1 MVNALRQF
9 IDSRLAPPARRR
21 THRWVVALI
30 ALSVLAQYPIQAA
43 QSPTVEAQ
51 IRDSEAHILQLGKA
65 IDVEVKSLAD
75 IVGDYSTWDDVYRYA
90 GGARKLF
97 PGEAL
102 LAPALSRLSI
112 ASIVVLDS
120 TFQQK
125 LSLAISTSPLQQT
138 MTAADPTLITVIRN
152 AVAAGRLI
160 AATDKI
166 HGITRTN
173 EGLALFVV
181 RPILQTKNL
190 GTPNGWLLMSR
201 HLKQQSLK
209 DAERYLFKPVT
220 TISEQDFA
228 SDKLP
233 AEVTK
238 WLQDFAA
245 PTPTMSVI
253 QGTELTSWFALR
265 DVSNRPVWLAYISSD
280 LGAAAASASPSLGN
294 SHGRPDSA
302 SALGTV
308 ATALGCIALITASIV
323 LFRRRKWPF
332 QSVTSAGSSV
342 YDMAA
347 DGVAVVSTATGR
359 ILSCNPGLQT
369 MVGLANAD
377 VHGQFLGQFLC
388 DPEHSRDVLKTALTR
403 ATASVGMDMI
413 LVRKDGTRLDV
424 DVNCAPVP
432 NTTPTQ
438 VIFYIRD
445 LSLRRKAQTAMLA
458 TQERLDK
465 LANHDPLTGLPNRM
479 FLQNHLPKAIER
491 ATQSK
496 HILAVLFL
504 DLDRFKHI
512 NDSRGHEVGDKLL
525 QEIARR
531 IAAAVRPSDI
541 VVRMGGD
548 EFIVILEPLKDL
560 SQIEGLAT
568 RINETLS
575 APVVID
581 GRAVV
586 ATVSIGISVF
596 PRDGATMLE
605 LLKHSDTA
613 MYQAKD
619 RGRNNF
625 QLFSPQMDRALKR
638 RVAIES
644 NLRAALKMNHLEV
657 HYQPIV
663 DIQGLKICAL
673 EALLR
678 WKHPTHGW
686 ISPDDFISIAEETG
700 LIIPIGEF
708 VFQRVA
714 ADICAW
720 RKAEVPLVPV
730 SINISATQLERGNI
744 KSVIQRLMSQ
754 FQIDSDLLQLELTE
768 GSLFEKRTGTMRND
782 AIDNLRDLGVK
793 IAIDDFGTGYSSL
806 SYLKSWR
813 VDALKIDRSFVR
825 DIATDLSDH
834 AIISAIIAMAR
845 SLNIQVIAEGIEGWQ
860 QFEMLR
866 TMGCHKGQGYLFA
879 KPCTATEAQKL
890 LTMQTLNLV
899 NAARH
904 PMSDDLGL
912 GLDLT
917 GS

>member
-1 MVNALRQF
+1 MVSALRQ
-9 IDSRLAPPARRR
+9 LPPRRPASVACGLLR
-21 THRWVVALI
+21 QLGVALI
-30 ALSVLAQYPIQAA
+30 LWTSLAVTAQQAA
-43 QSPTVEAQ
+43 QPPAVTAQ
-51 IRDSEAHILQLGKA
+51 VRDSEAHILQLQRA
-65 IDVEVKSLAD
+65 LELEYSALAEV
-75 IVGDYSTWDDVYRYA
+75 VGDYSTWDDVYRFA
-90 GGARKLF
+90 GGARKTF

-112 ASIVVLDS
+112 TSILVLDS

-125 LSLAISTSPLQQT
+125 LSLAVTGSPLRQERTQ
-138 MTAADPTLITVIRN
+138 ADPTLIAFIRN
-152 AVAAGRLI
+152 AVARGTL
-160 AATDKI
+160 ATAND
-166 HGITRTN
+166 HAQGIVRS
-173 EGLALFVV
+173 GDDLALFVV
-181 RPILQTKNL
+181 RPILQSGQL
-190 GTPNGWLLMSR
+190 SGTPNGWLLMSR
-201 HLKQQSLK
+201 HLTDQTLK
-209 DAERYLFKPVT
+209 NAERFLYKPVT
-220 TISEQDFA
+220 IVKGKDLANAT
-228 SDKLP
+228 LP
-233 AEVTK
+233 ALVAH
-238 WLQDFAA
+238 WLQERSTAA
-245 PTPTMSVI
+245 SVVSTI
-253 QGTELTSWFALR
+253 DGATLTTWYALR
-265 DVSNRPVWLAYISSD
+265 DFQHAPVWLAYLSSD
-280 LGAAAASASPSLGN
+280 IATQVVPPPQTKPALLSPSG
-294 SHGRPDSA
+294 SHWLFFIAGLSLA
-302 SALGTV
+302 ALTLL
-308 ATALGCIALITASIV
+308 ALSRIPN
-323 LFRRRKWPF
+323 RKRHWPF
-332 QSVTSAGSSV
+332 RQSVAETQCHYSLAV
-342 YDMAA
+342 

-359 ILSCNPGLQT
+359 IVDSNPGLHD
-369 MVGLANAD
+369 MIGLPKAD
-377 VHGQFLGQFLC
+377 IHGQHLGQFLC
-388 DPEHSRDVLKTALTR
+388 DPDHSSDVLKTALTR
-403 ATASVGMDMI
+403 DSTSVGLDMI

-424 DVNCAPVP
+424 DVNCSPVP

-438 VIFYIRD
+438 VTFYIRD
-445 LSLRRKAQTAMLA
+445 LTLRRKAQSAMMA

-531 IAAAVRPSDI
+531 ITAAVRPSDI

-575 APVVID
+575 APVLID

-638 RVAIES
+638 RVAIEL
-644 NLRAALKMNHLEV
+644 NLRAALKMDHLEV

-663 DIQGLKICAL
+663 DIQSLKICSL

-686 ISPDDFISIAEETG
+686 ISPVDFISIAEETG

-730 SINISATQLERGNI
+730 SINISATQLERGNV
-744 KSVIQRLMSQ
+744 KAVIQRLMSQ

-806 SYLKSWR
+806 SYLKSWH

-825 DIATDLSDH
+825 DIVTDLSDH

-845 SLNIQVIAEGIEGWQ
+845 NLNIQVIAEGIEGWQ
-860 QFEMLR
+860 QLEMLR
-866 TMGCHKGQGYLFA
+866 TMGCQKGQGYLFA
-879 KPCTATEAQKL
+879 KPCSATEAQKL
-890 LTMQTLNLV
+890 LTKQTLNLV
-899 NAARH
+899 NVAPQAE
-904 PMSDDLGL
+904 SDDL